1 MDKKSNSIS
10 PKTRDAN
17 GITIV
22 KVAAFAFAIVS
33 WNATADGLSTYI
45 FTESQWMA
53 TLISFGIQSILF
65 VLNLRLPFYYHKIG
79 ENCPNR
85 ETRKYHWGNK
95 KGQEKKTYKSTSF
108 QRAII
113 LFYVMLLSSSS
124 FFSFVYICDY
134 VVYKH
139 QSGYVDDNVILTS
152 SCKEILNNTSDYIE
166 EDTKAMQI
174 LSNKLLS
181 QLQYKYSQNTT
192 QGQKLSKS
200 DLENNVQI
208 ASINYNEAKLT
219 YEDIKDK
226 AEKLKKKLDSYDAA
240 FNSTTWHNQQNK
252 WDSKYKTVEK
262 DLKNTNKQKK
272 LDQTKYQNA
281 KYALATAK
289 SALADYNN
297 SQETIIANFLV
308 EMLKPTPNTKV
319 LQNYISKL
327 NNKILDMNKKDNIIK
342 EYSEI
347 VKMTQEL
354 TITVN
359 NYISLV
365 EMQSSST
372 KNSTTSIKTLRKNI
386 SNNIVIPNPTEKSF
400 SKDCSVWKNE
410 WHSRLNVLE
419 NLIQQLPRLS
429 KCEKKLLDTTVIKID
444 LLENYNINE
453 NIETINQLRRN
464 KISDINVVEKA
475 TSLLFGKYWFTAW
488 FSLILAVFFDIS
500 SLLAGLFIYGIHE
513 KHDTP

>member
-85 ETRKYHWGNK
+85 EKRKYHWGNK
-95 KGQEKKTYKSTSF
+95 KGHEKKTYKSTSF

-134 VVYKH
+134 VVY
-139 QSGYVDDNVILTS
+139 
-152 SCKEILNNTSDYIE
+152 
-166 EDTKAMQI
+166 
-174 LSNKLLS
+174 
-181 QLQYKYSQNTT
+181 
-192 QGQKLSKS
+192 
-200 DLENNVQI
+200 
-208 ASINYNEAKLT
+208 
-219 YEDIKDK
+219 
-226 AEKLKKKLDSYDAA
+226 
-240 FNSTTWHNQQNK
+240 
-252 WDSKYKTVEK
+252 
-262 DLKNTNKQKK
+262 
-272 LDQTKYQNA
+272 A

-308 EMLKPTPNTKV
+308 EMLKPTPDSKV
-319 LQNYISKL
+319 LQDYISKL
-327 NNKILDMNKKDNIIK
+327 NNKILDMSKKDNIIK

-347 VKMTQEL
+347 VEMTQEL

-372 KNSTTSIKTLRKNI
+372 KNSTTSIKTLRKKISTNI
-386 SNNIVIPNPTEKSF
+386 AIPSPTEKSF
-400 SKDCSVWKNE
+400 SKDYSVWQNE
-410 WHSRLNVLE
+410 WHSRLNNLE
-419 NLIQQLPRLS
+419 NLIQQLPQLS
-429 KCEKKLLDTTVIKID
+429 KGDKKLLDTTVINID

-513 KHDTP
+513 KHDKARVS